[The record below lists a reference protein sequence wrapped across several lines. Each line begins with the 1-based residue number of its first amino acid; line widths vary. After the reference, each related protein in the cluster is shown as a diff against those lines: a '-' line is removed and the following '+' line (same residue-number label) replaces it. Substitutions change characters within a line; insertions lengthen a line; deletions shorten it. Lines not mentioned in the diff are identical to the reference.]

1 MPYIQIQDQEYALG
15 PADLTVGAFDGA
27 AVRLP
32 GDDATAF
39 AVLKTGADGRGVV
52 RRGSANAVVL
62 VNGVQLGAEPSP
74 LIHGD
79 KIGIGG
85 QEFAYGDDQKG
96 GSTQFVSASDIPEH
110 LKAKAGV
117 PKKPTTATGGRL
129 VSLVDGREYTVPG
142 TGVTFGREIGND
154 IVIASTD
161 VSRKHASIAP
171 ADGGYVLSDHSTN
184 GVFVNG
190 TRIEKTQVLGRGD
203 VLKIGPEE
211 FRFYADVAKAGAPL
225 AAATTAPVPPALV
238 EEAKA
243 EARVEA
249 IADLP
254 AAELVDGFA
263 DDPTLEFTPT
273 APPAPVAPPPSTPSV
288 FDLPD
293 LEMPMIELEEAI
305 SAAAPIPKLAPKP
318 EPVAPVTPPPAPPT
332 PAVTTSKSPELAA
345 LAAFAAAEPG
355 KLLATLEVINEGPL
369 KGHKFEIFS
378 ALTNIGRGAHN
389 DVVINDESLSG
400 SHAKILK
407 RDGAWW
413 VVDQNST
420 NGTYVGGKRISGE
433 QQLTG
438 APDLRFGGI
447 KVTFRPMAD
456 SLEDAGKGTRAIAA
470 VNVDAARKAA
480 APRPSATAAKPEPAA
495 VPAEKKKGC
504 AAMIAFV
511 LALGAAGATMM
522 VFLLSTR
529 G

>member
-1 MPYIQIQDQEYALG
+1 MPYIQINDHEYPLG

-39 AVLKTGADGRGVV
+39 AVLRTGSDGRGIVL
-52 RRGSANAVVL
+52 RGSAEAVVL
-62 VNGVQLGAEPSP
+62 VNGVQLGTEPSP

-85 QEFAYGDDQKG
+85 REFAYGDDQKG
-96 GSTQFVSASDIPEH
+96 GSTQFISAADIPEH
-110 LKAKAGV
+110 LRGKSGA

-129 VSLVDGREYTVPG
+129 VSLVDGREYTVPS
-142 TGVTFGREIGND
+142 TGVVFGREIGND

-171 ADGGYVLSDHSTN
+171 AEGGYVLTDHSTN

-225 AAATTAPVPPALV
+225 AAVSTAPVPA
-238 EEAKA
+238 
-243 EARVEA
+243 
-249 IADLP
+249 
-254 AAELVDGFA
+254 
-263 DDPTLEFTPT
+263 
-273 APPAPVAPPPSTPSV
+273 APPAPPVVPTPEPAPESIAAVPTV

-293 LEMPMIELEEAI
+293 LEMPMMELEDAI
-305 SAAAPIPKLAPKP
+305 VAAAPPPKP
-318 EPVAPVTPPPAPPT
+318 APPAPTPPAPPAMPSAP
-332 PAVTTSKSPELAA
+332 PATTAKNAELAA
-345 LAAFAAAEPG
+345 LAAFSAAEDR
-355 KLLATLEVINEGPL
+355 KLLATLEVINEGPI

-420 NGTYVGGKRISGE
+420 NGTYVGGRRVAGE
-433 QQLTG
+433 QQLVG
-438 APDLRFGGI
+438 APDVRFGGI
-447 KVTFRPMAD
+447 KVTFRPTAD

-470 VNVDAARKAA
+470 VNVDAVRKAA
-480 APRPSATAAKPEPAA
+480 APRPTAAAAKQEAGA

-511 LALGAAGATMM
+511 AALAAAGATMM

>member
-1 MPYIQIQDQEYALG
+1 MPYIQINDHEYPLG

-27 AVRLP
+27 SVRLP
-32 GDDATAF
+32 GNDASAF
-39 AVLKTGADGRGVV
+39 ATLKTGPDGRGLV
-52 RRGSANAVVL
+52 RRGSADAVVL
-62 VNGVQLGAEPSP
+62 VNGVQLGTEPSP

-96 GSTQFVSASDIPEH
+96 GSTQFISAADIPEH
-110 LKAKAGV
+110 LRAKSAS

-129 VSLVDGREYTVPG
+129 VSLVDGREYTVSSA
-142 TGVTFGREIGND
+142 GVVFGREVGND

-171 ADGGYVLSDHSTN
+171 ADGGYVVSDLSTN

-211 FRFYADVAKAGAPL
+211 FRFYADVAKVGAPL
-225 AAATTAPVPPALV
+225 AAASTAPAPA
-238 EEAKA
+238 
-243 EARVEA
+243 
-249 IADLP
+249 
-254 AAELVDGFA
+254 
-263 DDPTLEFTPT
+263 
-273 APPAPVAPPPSTPSV
+273 APPAAPQLAPEPEPAAMPVLDLVATTPSV

-293 LEMPMIELEEAI
+293 LEMPMLDLEDAI
-305 SAAAPIPKLAPKP
+305 VAAAH
-318 EPVAPVTPPPAPPT
+318 PAPPAAPVAQSST
-332 PAVTTSKSPELAA
+332 AKLGELAS
-345 LAAFAAAEPG
+345 LAAFSAAEDR
-355 KLLATLEVINEGPL
+355 KLLATLEVINEGPI

-378 ALTNIGRGAHN
+378 SLTNIGRGAHN

-400 SHAKILK
+400 SHAKIMK

-420 NGTYVGGKRISGE
+420 NGTYVGGRRVAGE
-433 QQLTG
+433 QQLVD
-438 APDLRFGGI
+438 ASDLRFGGI

-480 APRPSATAAKPEPAA
+480 PPRPSSAAAKPEAAA

-504 AAMIAFV
+504 AAMIAFIAA
-511 LALGAAGATMM
+511 LAAAGATMM

>member
-1 MPYIQIQDQEYALG
+1 MPYLQIHDQEYPLG
-15 PADLTVGAFDGA
+15 PSDLTVGAFDGA

-32 GDDATAF
+32 GDDRTAF
-39 AVLKTGADGRGVV
+39 AVLKTGPDGRGLV
-52 RRGSANAVVL
+52 RRGSADAIVR
-62 VNGVQLGAEPSP
+62 VNGVALGTEPSP

-96 GSTQFVSASDIPEH
+96 GSTQFISAADIPEH
-110 LKAKAGV
+110 LRAKSAA

-129 VSLVDGREYTVPG
+129 VSLVDGREYTVSSA
-142 TGVTFGREIGND
+142 GVVFGREVGNE

-171 ADGGYVLSDHSTN
+171 ADGGYVLSDLSTN

-211 FRFYADVAKAGAPL
+211 FRFYADVAKVGAPL
-225 AAATTAPVPPALV
+225 AAASTAPAPELNLV
-238 EEAKA
+238 
-243 EARVEA
+243 V
-249 IADLP
+249 
-254 AAELVDGFA
+254 ELVSA
-263 DDPTLEFTPT
+263 
-273 APPAPVAPPPSTPSV
+273 TPSV
-288 FDLPD
+288 FDMPD
-293 LEMPMIELEEAI
+293 LDMPMLELEDAI
-305 SAAAPIPKLAPKP
+305 VAAAPAPKP
-318 EPVAPVTPPPAPPT
+318 APAAPVSPAST
-332 PAVTTSKSPELAA
+332 GKSAELAS
-345 LAAFAAAEPG
+345 LAAFSAAEDR
-355 KLLATLEVINEGPL
+355 KLLATLEVINEGPI

-378 ALTNIGRGAHN
+378 SLTNVGRGAHN
-389 DVVINDESLSG
+389 DIVINDESLSG

-420 NGTYVGGKRISGE
+420 NGTYVGGRRVAGE
-433 QQLTG
+433 QQLVG
-438 APDLRFGGI
+438 APDVRFGGI
-447 KVTFRPMAD
+447 KATFRPLAD

-470 VNVDAARKAA
+470 VHVDAARKAA
-480 APRPSATAAKPEPAA
+480 TSRPSSAAVKREAAA

-511 LALGAAGATMM
+511 ATLAAAGATMM

>member
-1 MPYIQIQDQEYALG
+1 MPYIQINDQEYPLG
-15 PADLTVGAFDGA
+15 AADLTVGAFDGA

-32 GDDATAF
+32 GDDAAAF
-39 AVLKTGADGRGVV
+39 AVLKTGPDGRGLV
-52 RRGSANAVVL
+52 RRGSADAVVL
-62 VNGVQLGAEPSP
+62 VNGVALGTEPSP

-96 GSTQFVSASDIPEH
+96 GSTQFISAADIPEH
-110 LKAKAGV
+110 LRAKSAA

-129 VSLVDGREYTVPG
+129 VSLVDGREYAVSAA
-142 TGVTFGREIGND
+142 GVVFGREVGND

-171 ADGGYVLSDHSTN
+171 ADGGYVLSDLSTN

-211 FRFYADVAKAGAPL
+211 FRFYADVAKVGAPL
-225 AAATTAPVPPALV
+225 AAASTAPA
-238 EEAKA
+238 
-243 EARVEA
+243 
-249 IADLP
+249 P
-254 AAELVDGFA
+254 AAPPIVAESIVPEPA
-263 DDPTLEFTPT
+263 PTPT
-273 APPAPVAPPPSTPSV
+273 PTPTPAAVSVTTTPSV

-293 LEMPMIELEEAI
+293 FEMPMMELEDAI
-305 SAAAPIPKLAPKP
+305 VAAAPAPKP
-318 EPVAPVTPPPAPPT
+318 APVAPAVPVAPPAA
-332 PAVTTSKSPELAA
+332 PASQSSTAKSAELAS
-345 LAAFAAAEPG
+345 LAAFSAAEDR
-355 KLLATLEVINEGPL
+355 KLLATLEVINEGPI

-378 ALTNIGRGAHN
+378 ALTNVGRGAHN

-420 NGTYVGGKRISGE
+420 NGTYVGGRRVAGE
-433 QQLTG
+433 QQLVG
-438 APDLRFGGI
+438 APDVRFGGI

-480 APRPSATAAKPEPAA
+480 APRPSSAAAKPEAAA

-511 LALGAAGATMM
+511 VALAAAGATMM

>member
-1 MPYIQIQDQEYALG
+1 MPYIQINDQEYPLG

-32 GDDATAF
+32 GNDASAF
-39 AVLKTGADGRGVV
+39 ATLKTGPDGRGLV
-52 RRGSANAVVL
+52 RRGSADAVVL

-96 GSTQFVSASDIPEH
+96 GSTQFISAADIPEH
-110 LKAKAGV
+110 LRAKSAA

-129 VSLVDGREYTVPG
+129 VSLVDGREYTVSSA
-142 TGVTFGREIGND
+142 GVDFGREVGND

-171 ADGGYVLSDHSTN
+171 ADGGYVVSDLSTN

-211 FRFYADVAKAGAPL
+211 FRFYADIAKVGAPL
-225 AAATTAPVPPALV
+225 AAASTAPA
-238 EEAKA
+238 
-243 EARVEA
+243 
-249 IADLP
+249 P
-254 AAELVDGFA
+254 AAPPIAPEPEPAAMPVLDLVA
-263 DDPTLEFTPT
+263 T
-273 APPAPVAPPPSTPSV
+273 TPSF

-293 LEMPMIELEEAI
+293 LEMPMLDLEDAI
-305 SAAAPIPKLAPKP
+305 VAAAPAAKP
-318 EPVAPVTPPPAPPT
+318 APVAPLAPTAAAHPAPPAA
-332 PAVTTSKSPELAA
+332 PVSQSLKAKSGELASLAA
-345 LAAFAAAEPG
+345 LAAFSAAEDR
-355 KLLATLEVINEGPL
+355 KLLATLEVINEGPI

-378 ALTNIGRGAHN
+378 SLTNIGRGAHN

-400 SHAKILK
+400 SHSKIMK

-420 NGTYVGGKRISGE
+420 NGTYVGGRRVAGE
-433 QQLTG
+433 QQLVG

-456 SLEDAGKGTRAIAA
+456 SLGDAGKGTRAIAA

-480 APRPSATAAKPEPAA
+480 APRPSSAATKPEAA
-495 VPAEKKKGC
+495 VVPAEKKKGC
-504 AAMIAFV
+504 AAMIAFIAA
-511 LALGAAGATMM
+511 LAAAGATMM